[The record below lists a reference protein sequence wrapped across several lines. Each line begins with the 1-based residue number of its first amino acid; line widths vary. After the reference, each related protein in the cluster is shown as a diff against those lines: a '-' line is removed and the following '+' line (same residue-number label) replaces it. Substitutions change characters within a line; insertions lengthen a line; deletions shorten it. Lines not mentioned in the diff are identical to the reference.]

1 MELVVLYICI
11 TYIKILMN
19 QLIFYYGISI
29 SHVYTEIE
37 RYGEDSLKNWRG
49 LSMS

>member
-1 MELVVLYICI
+1 MSKNEFVYLYNIYQNI
-11 TYIKILMN
+11 DESIDIL
-19 QLIFYYGISI
+19 LRISI